1 MGSLYT
7 ALASF
12 LQARSKHGQWH
23 LRIDDL
29 DRLRTV
35 TGAAESILST
45 LENYN
50 LYWDG
55 PIVYQSQRIGK
66 YRSAL
71 DNIEDQGLVYAC
83 HCSRKLL
90 ARNSALNPNPYR
102 YPEYCRNK
110 NRSRAQPHTLRI
122 KTNNQDISFHDRC
135 QGLIT
140 QSLTQTCGDFI
151 LKRRDNIYAYHLA
164 VVIDDHEQHIT
175 EVFRGN
181 DLLDST
187 PRQIYLQKKL
197 SIPQPKY
204 AHIPVV
210 VDEFGSKLSKQTGAH
225 PVSGSNRSETLFIIL
240 TLLNQSPPQEIR
252 RAGVNELIEWGIKNW
267 DISKLC
273 KQKEIALH
281 PSS

>member
-12 LQARSKHGQWH
+12 LQARSKHGIWR

-29 DRLRTV
+29 DSFRTV
-35 TGAAESILST
+35 TGATESILYT
-45 LENYN
+45 LESYN

-55 PIVYQSQRIGK
+55 PIVFQNQRSEA

-71 DNIEDQGLVYAC
+71 EIIENQGLVYAC
-83 HCSRKLL
+83 HCSRKSL
-90 ARNSALNPNPYR
+90 ARNNALNRNPNPY
-102 YPEYCRNK
+102 PENCRNK
-110 NRSRAQPHTLRI
+110 NRSRSQPHTLRI
-122 KTNNQDISFHDRC
+122 KTDHKDISFHDQC

-140 QSLTQTCGDFI
+140 QSLSQTCGDFI
-151 LKRRDNIYAYHLA
+151 VKRRDNIFAYHLA
-164 VVIDDHEQHIT
+164 VVIDDHEQQIT

-187 PRQIYLQKKL
+187 PRQIYLQGKL
-197 SIPQPKY
+197 SIPQPQY

-210 VDEFGSKLSKQTGAH
+210 VDDSGSKLSKQTGAR
-225 PVSGSNRSETLFIIL
+225 PVSSSNRSETLFSLL

-252 RAGVNELIEWGIKNW
+252 GARVDELIEWGINHW
-267 DISKLC
+267 DISTLC
-273 KQKEIALH
+273 RQKEIVLH
-281 PSS
+281 PSK